1 MNTVAS
7 PVDMKSPVDKG
18 TDRVSRSQ
26 FHSLNAWFTLALCM
40 GALVLP
46 LVFGKPGVWT
56 ALEPTELLSWHTAL
70 SAALGFSVGA
80 VIGFLVIHW
89 SPLHVVADH
98 MANSVA
104 WETLGIRDV
113 LFIALLAAFGEEL
126 LFRGAL
132 QPLIGLVPA
141 ALVFGLLHAT
151 SLPHIILAGILG
163 LWMGLLFYWT
173 GDLWPPIAA
182 HFALDTATS
191 LLLTQQLRAGR
202 RPAQGV

>member
-7 PVDMKSPVDKG
+7 PVEMKSPFDKG

-26 FHSLNAWFTLALCM
+26 FLSLNAWFTLALCM
-40 GALVLP
+40 GAIVLP
-46 LVFGKPGVWT
+46 LVFGKAGVWT
-56 ALEPTELLSWHTAL
+56 TLELTELLSWYTAL
-70 SAALGFSVGA
+70 GAALGFSVGA
-80 VIGFLVIHW
+80 VIGFLFIHW

-98 MANSVA
+98 MASLVA

-151 SLPHIILAGILG
+151 SLPHMILAGILG
-163 LWMGLLFYWT
+163 FWLGLLFYWT
-173 GDLWPPIAA
+173 GGLWPPIAA

-191 LLLTQQLRAGR
+191 LFLTHKLRAG